1 MALHFTPG
9 KFCGAG
15 RPRPFGDALFTE
27 VVHLSARD
35 TPAHSHEVP
44 HFSLV
49 LSGSSMERATSVAVD
64 CRPLT
69 MVYRASGLKHTDEIR
84 PGGARF
90 FVIELG
96 DRWRRGID
104 DCGVAPEPLNELRGG
119 APTWLALRLYREMTL
134 TEPSTLDVDALLY
147 ELCCHALRM
156 APHDEHEPRWLG
168 RVAAQLDETFCD
180 PHDLAALAARA
191 GVHPS
196 HLARTFRRFRR
207 KTVGD
212 YVRGLRVQH
221 ACRELL
227 RGTTLPETAQEAG
240 FADQS
245 HLTRAFKTVTG
256 TTPAAY
262 RRIVRGN

>member
-9 KFCGAG
+9 QFCGAG
-15 RPRPFGDALFTE
+15 QPRRFGDALFTE
-27 VVHLSARD
+27 VVHFDARD

-49 LSGSSMERATSVAVD
+49 LNGSSMERATGVTVD

-69 MVYRASGLKHTDEIR
+69 IVYRASGLKHTDEIR

-96 DRWRRGID
+96 ERWRRAID
-104 DCGVAPEPLNELRGG
+104 DCGVALEHLNELRGG
-119 APTWLALRLYREMTL
+119 APTWLALRLRREMTL
-134 TEPSTLDVDALLY
+134 SDPSTLDVDALLY

-156 APHDEHEPRWLG
+156 APYDEHEPSWLR
-168 RVAAQLDETFCD
+168 RVATQLDETYCG
-180 PHDLAALAARA
+180 PHDLAELAAGA

-212 YVRGLRVQH
+212 YVRGLRVQR

-227 RGTTLPETAQEAG
+227 RGTPLPEVAQEAG

-256 TTPAAY
+256 TTPAEY